1 MECILKIFDIARKA
15 GFMKKR
21 IICFG
26 DSNTWGYNPLTGER
40 YDENIRWPMR
50 MQSLLGED
58 YQIIEEGQNGRTIAC
73 EDPWEWGNKKA
84 LDYILPM
91 VESHRPFD
99 LLIIM
104 LGSNDLK
111 KKFNLPAGDIAGSLK
126 TMLMHLK
133 GFLQYKCGMN
143 PKVLIVSPVWIGE
156 GISESRFAEFFDG
169 ENTVQNSKRL
179 AYWYEEAAKLF
190 EYEYFDA
197 STVAQEGLI
206 DCLHMEADGHEK
218 LANALAEA
226 VRNIFN

>member
-1 MECILKIFDIARKA
+1 
-15 GFMKKR
+15 MKKR

-26 DSNTWGYNPLTGER
+26 DSNTWGYDPVTGDR
-40 YDENIRWPMR
+40 YDEETRWTMR
-50 MQSLLGED
+50 MQKLLGDE

-73 EDPWEWGNKKA
+73 EDPWEWGNKKGM
-84 LDYILPM
+84 DYVLPM

-133 GFLQYKCGMN
+133 SFLKYKCSID
-143 PKVLIVSPVWIGE
+143 PKIMIVSPVWLGE
-156 GISESRFAEFFDG
+156 GIDCSRFAEFFDG
-169 ENTVQNSKRL
+169 KNAVENSKRL

-190 EYEYFDA
+190 ECEFFDA
-197 STVAQEGLI
+197 STVASAGQT
-206 DCLHMEADGHEK
+206 DYLHMEAESHEK
-218 LANALAEA
+218 LAEALAKR
-226 VRNIFN
+226 VKGTI